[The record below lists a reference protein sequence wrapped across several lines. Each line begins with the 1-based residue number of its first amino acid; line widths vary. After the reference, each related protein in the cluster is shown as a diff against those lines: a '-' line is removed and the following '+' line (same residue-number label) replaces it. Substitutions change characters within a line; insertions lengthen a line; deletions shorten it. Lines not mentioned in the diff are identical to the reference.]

1 MKLVCIR
8 CPRGCNLNITKKS
21 NGQII
26 VTGNSCP
33 RGEEYGKQEITQ
45 PKRTITTIQKIDFG
59 TVSLVT
65 SKAIDKNL
73 YFDVLKKIKN
83 TKVKPNPQVGDVFI
97 KNIFKTKVDIII
109 SGIHMCE

>member
-45 PKRTITTIQKIDFG
+45 PKRTITTIQKTDFG
-59 TVSLVT
+59 TV
-65 SKAIDKNL
+65 
-73 YFDVLKKIKN
+73 KKIKN

>member
-33 RGEEYGKQEITQ
+33 RGEEYGK
-45 PKRTITTIQKIDFG
+45 
-59 TVSLVT
+59 
-65 SKAIDKNL
+65 
-73 YFDVLKKIKN
+73 
-83 TKVKPNPQVGDVFI
+83 
-97 KNIFKTKVDIII
+97 
-109 SGIHMCE
+109 